1 MWKRVML
8 VLGVLLMLLLGAAAL
23 GPLLISTA
31 SVQPQG
37 SARAAATPDSHFIS
51 IPFPGTTG
59 IAVHHLE
66 RSGAAESARPAFLL
80 LHGFTFNS
88 FTWNAVLDPLA
99 AYGRTVAY
107 DQIPYGLS
115 AKLTADDWTAAD
127 PYAKESAIAQV
138 FAVMDQLGLERAILV
153 GNSSG
158 GTLAMEAALARPERV
173 EALILVAPWVYA
185 QRPTLPAAVADLP
198 QLQRLSLFI
207 ARQLGDPTLLEYS
220 YHDPARITAAR
231 REQARLHTQV
241 ADWDLAWGALL
252 HRSLSTPVDISARL
266 EQVRQPV
273 LVITGNQDKLVKEAD
288 TRRVA
293 ATLPNATLAVLPD
306 CGHVPQEE
314 CPAAF
319 MGAVSAWLNG
329 LDQAPAPTD
338 AAVMR

>member
-1 MWKRVML
+1 ML

-37 SARAAATPDSHFIS
+37 SARAAATADSHFIS
-51 IPFPGTTG
+51 IPFPGTAG
-59 IAVHHLE
+59 IEVHYLE
-66 RSGAAESARPAFLL
+66 QSGTAGSGRHAFLL

-99 AYGRTVAY
+99 ADGRAVAY

-127 PYAKESAIAQV
+127 PYAKESVIAQV

-158 GTLAMEAALARPERV
+158 GTLALEAALARPERV

-185 QRPTLPAAVADLP
+185 QRPTIPAAVVDLP

-207 ARQLGDPTLLEYS
+207 ARKLGDPTLLEYS

-231 REQARLHTQV
+231 REQAKIHTRM
-241 ADWDLAWGALL
+241 AHWDLAWGALL

-266 EQVRQPV
+266 DQVRQPV
-273 LVITGNQDKLVKEAD
+273 LVITGDQDKLVKEAD

-293 ATLPNATLAVLPD
+293 TTLPNATLAVLPD

-329 LDQAPAPTD
+329 LDQEPRPD
-338 AAVMR
+338 